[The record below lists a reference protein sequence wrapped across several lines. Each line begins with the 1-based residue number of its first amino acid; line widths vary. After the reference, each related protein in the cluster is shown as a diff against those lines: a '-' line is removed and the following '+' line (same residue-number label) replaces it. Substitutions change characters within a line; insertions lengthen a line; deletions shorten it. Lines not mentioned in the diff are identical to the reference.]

1 MYFSGNFLSQGRKNE
16 KWKGGEEEER
26 RRGKEEK
33 RKGKEAKNEE
43 EEKKGNWYFL
53 KEERHLRTEVLD
65 YFLQNSCQLAY
76 CCLPFGKTEIVLCET
91 CAL

>member
-1 MYFSGNFLSQGRKNE
+1 M
-16 KWKGGEEEER
+16 ER
-26 RRGKEEK
+26 RRRGGEKERKRREEK
-33 RKGKEAKNEE
+33 GEREAKNEE

-65 YFLQNSCQLAY
+65 CFLQNSCQLAY
-76 CCLPFGKTEIVLCET
+76 CCLPFGKTEIILCET